1 MYRRIY
7 VFSDVLFIGAAI
19 YLVIFHPSFLLIFM
33 LQRCA
38 TSIILLCIYEPPFPS
53 KFHRLT
59 NREKQRERGEGER
72 RRGRSLLAIALRYK
86 MARSTRYIGLEVD
99 LVNREMSGG
108 RVVKMSASKSNKE
121 GLFLS
126 RLYNRNYWRIVRK
139 IRLFTENYFDGG
151 VSKSSRSISRIYRL

>member
-1 MYRRIY
+1 MYRRILGK
-7 VFSDVLFIGAAI
+7 DVLFIGAAI

-86 MARSTRYIGLEVD
+86 IDSLHRPR
-99 LVNREMSGG
+99 G
-108 RVVKMSASKSNKE
+108 RLGKSRNVRGVKMSASKSNKE